1 MTLRG
6 KHTWDR
12 RSARAPSSGSL
23 ARAHLDTIRAA
34 LGSDRRIAGVLGVS
48 PSQVTRWRRGQLPDH
63 ENADRLGGLAL
74 VVEMLLRWLD
84 AEVVSD
90 WLEGANAHLANRAP
104 AHLLRQGRV
113 ADVIG
118 AIEAEKTGVH
128 A

>member
-1 MTLRG
+1 MALKG

-12 RSARAPSSGSL
+12 RSSLPASSENL
-23 ARAHLDTIRAA
+23 ARSHLDTIRSAI
-34 LGSDRRIAGVLGVS
+34 GSDRQIAGILGVS
-48 PSQVTRWRRGQLPDH
+48 PSQVARWRGGQVPDH

-84 AEVVSD
+84 ADVIAE
-90 WLEGANAHLANRAP
+90 WLEGANGHLGNRAP
-104 AHLLRQGRV
+104 SYLIRHGRV

-118 AIEAEKTGVH
+118 AIEAEKAGVY